1 MNCVVLAA
9 GYATRLYPLTEHFPK
24 PLLKVGKKTIIDWLV
39 DDVDR
44 FGKIDRFTVVS
55 NARYA
60 DNFLRWR
67 SDKALGRDGLIP
79 TRAPIE
85 ILDDGSTTNE
95 TRVGAVKDILFALEN
110 ANLSGDLLVL
120 AGDNVLDFSLGAFV
134 DYFERVDGS
143 AIMRYYEPEPALLRK
158 CGVLELGEGDRV
170 VGMVEKPAEPKTH
183 WCVPPFYAYRG
194 LTPAKLRDALAKGRG
209 YDAPGSLAAWLC
221 EREPVYAFEMPGRR
235 YDVGDLE
242 SYRKISAQYEGFKD

>member
-95 TRVGAVKDILFALEN
+95 TRVGAVKDILF
-110 ANLSGDLLVL
+110 
-120 AGDNVLDFSLGAFV
+120 
-134 DYFERVDGS
+134 
-143 AIMRYYEPEPALLRK
+143 
-158 CGVLELGEGDRV
+158 
-170 VGMVEKPAEPKTH
+170 
-183 WCVPPFYAYRG
+183 
-194 LTPAKLRDALAKGRG
+194 RD
-209 YDAPGSLAAWLC
+209 S
-221 EREPVYAFEMPGRR
+221 
-235 YDVGDLE
+235 
-242 SYRKISAQYEGFKD
+242 S